1 MQLCPPPRLALRVAC
16 SAQLSQLALEL
27 RHAPQQPPT
36 VDLELRLARSARSDA
51 ARLLAEALAPPA
63 QSGQAVAQLGQLD
76 LSLALLGARVL
87 GEDVEDHGGAVDSR
101 APEDLLEVAALRGR
115 QLVVEHNRV
124 GVDLE

>member
-1 MQLCPPPRLALRVAC
+1 MRVAC

-87 GEDVEDHGGAVDSR
+87 GEDVEDHGGAVDGR
-101 APEDLLEVAALRGR
+101 APKDLLEVAALRGR